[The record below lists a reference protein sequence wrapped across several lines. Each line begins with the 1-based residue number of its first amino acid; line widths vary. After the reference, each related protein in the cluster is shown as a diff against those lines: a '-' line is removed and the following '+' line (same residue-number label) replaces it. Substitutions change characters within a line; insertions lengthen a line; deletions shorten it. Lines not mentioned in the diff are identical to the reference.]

1 MEKEEQ
7 QQQQQQQQPQ
17 QQQQQEQTEEQKS
30 TNVEHD
36 VIEIDLEN
44 RDPNNLNSHVRVS

>member
-7 QQQQQQQQPQ
+7 QQQ